1 MKANELSKKCE
12 TYIEDLISQIKEDS
26 ATVTRY
32 LDFCSRFHTYSF
44 RNKLLIWKARRNA
57 TRVAGFSAW
66 QKLGRFVKKGEK
78 GIPIFAPMR
87 IKNIE
92 DNEDGSAEQT
102 EQRIFFRVVYVWD
115 VAQTEGDAL
124 PDAPDTL
131 CVTGTSRD
139 ILPAMENLVRSRGIT
154 LQYADISKACGTS
167 QMGKIVVRAS
177 MNENEKFS
185 VLAHE
190 LTHEI
195 LHTREERRALKEKVK
210 EAEAEAS
217 AYTVCRHFGLE
228 TKAPSY
234 LALYK
239 VEEVDVRASLGR
251 IVQTASTIIQGV
263 TKQIPALKRAA

>member
-57 TRVAGFSAW
+57 TRVAGFSTW
-66 QKLGRFVKKGEK
+66 QKLGRFVKKDEK

-154 LQYADISKACGTS
+154 LQYADISKACGAS

-195 LHTREERRALKEKVK
+195 LHTREERRALSEKVK

-228 TKAPSY
+228 TKAPPC

-263 TKQIPALKRAA
+263 TKQIPALKCAA